1 MIKIKRESCPASLNK
16 PENEIVEGD
25 CTKQDVKD
33 RLLKMQMRKCC
44 YCERDIGILPEPER
58 EVEHYVPKHLFR
70 DDSDNILWGKAN
82 QWDNLLYACGTC
94 NGRKSKKNP
103 INAITGE
110 IEIINP
116 STEIDPEEYIGFVI
130 NYPIFD
136 YEGKKP
142 EGLRTIEKLRLA
154 NRKDLI
160 HSFRTKSSELNAC
173 FDELINAMESDDNI
187 KMGALKSDLRKAMSA
202 HIPHVA
208 FIREYVRQRLKKL
221 NNNDLP
227 LLESRHNRAFPRIS
241 IDMPAGN
248 EVVF

>member
-25 CTKQDVKD
+25 CTKPDVKD

-44 YCERDIGILPEPER
+44 YCERDIGNLPESER

-70 DDSDNILWGKAN
+70 DGSNDILWGKAN
-82 QWDNLLYACGTC
+82 RWDNLLYACGTC
-94 NGRKSKKNP
+94 NRRKSKKNP
-103 INAITGE
+103 INTTTGE

-116 STEIDPEEYIGFVI
+116 SAEIDPEEYIGFVI
-130 NYPIFD
+130 NYPIFG

-142 EGLRTIEKLRLA
+142 EGLRTIEKLKLA
-154 NRKDLI
+154 ERKDLI
-160 HSFRTKSSELNAC
+160 RSFRTKSSELNAC
-173 FDELINAMESDDNI
+173 FDELINAMESDDSI
-187 KMGALKSDLRKAMSA
+187 KMEALISDLRKAMSA

-208 FIREYVRQRLKKL
+208 FIREYVRRRLEKL

-227 LLESRHNRAFPRIS
+227 ILESRHNKAFSRVS
-241 IDMPAGN
+241 VDMPAGY